1 MFSNKFDGNR
11 VKYSL
16 VTHAL
21 IWKWMQNNEVKPP
34 TSSPLTPS
42 PYSEVEC
49 GASPVNPSILIPLEN
64 FYCSLLGDTI
74 LSLWS

>member
-1 MFSNKFDGNR
+1 MKS
-11 VKYSL
+11 SHQPL
-16 VTHAL
+16 
-21 IWKWMQNNEVKPP
+21 PP
-34 TSSPLTPS
+34 TPS

-49 GASPVNPSILIPLEN
+49 GAKLSSSPVNPSILIPLEN